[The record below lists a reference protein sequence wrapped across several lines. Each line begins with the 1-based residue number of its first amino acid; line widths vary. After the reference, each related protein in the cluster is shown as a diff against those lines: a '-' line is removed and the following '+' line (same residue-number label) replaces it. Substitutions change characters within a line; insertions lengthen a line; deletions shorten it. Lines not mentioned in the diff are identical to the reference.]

1 LIWVDTGYNGK
12 CQEWIKVYLG
22 IEVEIVNHPWTGI
35 KSTSAPIGEKVDWD
49 KIIPKGF
56 HILPRRWVV
65 ERTNAWISRCRRL
78 ARDFEGLCASAEA
91 FIFIAMSK
99 LMVTRLAKF
108 AS

>member
-1 LIWVDTGYNGK
+1 
-12 CQEWIKVYLG
+12 
-22 IEVEIVNHPWTGI
+22 VEIVNHPWTGLGGVW
-35 KSTSAPIGEKVDWD
+35 APEGTEIDWD

-78 ARDFEGLCASAEA
+78 ARDFEGLCASTEA

-99 LMVTRLAKF
+99 LMLTRLAH
-108 AS
+108 SDG